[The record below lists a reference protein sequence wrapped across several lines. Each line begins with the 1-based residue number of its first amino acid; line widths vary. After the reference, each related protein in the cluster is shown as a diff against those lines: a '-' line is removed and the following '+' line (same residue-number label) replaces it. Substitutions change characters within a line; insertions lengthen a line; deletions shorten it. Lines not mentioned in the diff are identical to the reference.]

1 MVRALIAAAPLIAAL
16 AGPALAQDV
25 EKGAIVFKKCA
36 LCHNVGPNAT
46 NKAGPEL
53 NGLNGRRSGVSR
65 TSTIPAPTRNQA
77 LSGTKR
83 PLRNTSRTPA
93 PKFQVLK
100 RSSPASRASRRS
112 PTCGS
117 ISSGS
122 TPQVISRNSRIYE
135 TGALATSAVSSA
147 RRALP
152 LLTLKRHS
160 LAPQYQTRW
169 TISGSD

>member
-1 MVRALIAAAPLIAAL
+1 MVRALIAAAALIAAL

-46 NKAGPEL
+46 NKVGPEL
-53 NGLNGRRSGVSR
+53 NGLSGRRSGSVPDFNYSD
-65 TSTIPAPTRNQA
+65 AKRNQA
-77 LSGTKR
+77 SSGTKR
-83 PLRNTSRTPA
+83 PLRNTSRIPA

-112 PTCGS
+112 LTCGS

-122 TPQVISRNSRIYE
+122 TPQVISGNSRMQRDYE
-135 TGALATSAVSSA
+135 PYV
-147 RRALP
+147 
-152 LLTLKRHS
+152 
-160 LAPQYQTRW
+160 
-169 TISGSD
+169 